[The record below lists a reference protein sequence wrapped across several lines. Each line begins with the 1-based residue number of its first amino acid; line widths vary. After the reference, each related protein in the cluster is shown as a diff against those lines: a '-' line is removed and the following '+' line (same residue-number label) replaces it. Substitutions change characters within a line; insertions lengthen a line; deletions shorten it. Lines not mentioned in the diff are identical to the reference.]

1 MEIQLENQFIEK
13 LKLLQEDLFYYLPL
27 VDYFGDEEEYI
38 FTFEGEDKS
47 KWALEKFGS
56 DDGVFE
62 FKHFEIEEML
72 SQAIEKKNCSS
83 YDKIFFDHLVSYLD

>member
-1 MEIQLENQFIEK
+1 M
-13 LKLLQEDLFYYLPL
+13 
-27 VDYFGDEEEYI
+27 
-38 FTFEGEDKS
+38 
-47 KWALEKFGS
+47 EKFGS

-83 YDKIFFDHLVSYLD
+83 HDKIFFDHLVSYLD